1 MAYELKPN
9 SGSLWTAKSKKSAK
23 SPDITGKLK
32 VVMSDLDVET
42 DYDERGNRIE
52 IAIMKLSAWRKT
64 TKEGDK
70 FLSLSLNTYKSEEEK
85 ARAEEKARSNNS
97 YQSSNEVKSEKIDP
111 DIPF

>member
-23 SPDITGKLK
+23 SPDITGKFK

-42 DYDERGNRIE
+42 DYDERGNQIKV
-52 IAIMKLSAWRKT
+52 AVMKLSAWRKT

-85 ARAEEKARSNNS
+85 AKLNNTAKHE
-97 YQSSNEVKSEKIDP
+97 SSNEVNSEKIDP

>member
-1 MAYELKPN
+1 MAYEIKPN

-42 DYDERGNRIE
+42 DYDERGNQIKV
-52 IAIMKLSAWRKT
+52 AVMKLSAWRKT

-85 ARAEEKARSNNS
+85 AKSNNTAN
-97 YQSSNEVKSEKIDP
+97 YESSEEIKSEKIDP